1 MKFNSSFTITVY
13 FLCYMATGFSCKR
26 NNSVV
31 AENVVYYYPEN
42 NIYYDASR
50 SNYYY
55 SLNGGRSWDSMV
67 FKGTGYGAVL
77 GHKVSLERTGNKVWE
92 NNEKNRKD
100 YNGVLLNI
108 VNNQTI
114 SLSKADSISK
124 IKAIAVVKSL
134 PEVIAK
140 EEPPKK
146 GLRKFFNNL
155 FGKKKKPAGENNQ

>member
-1 MKFNSSFTITVY
+1 MKFSSSFTITV
-13 FLCYMATGFSCKR
+13 FFACIIAAGFSCKR
-26 NNSVV
+26 NNIPV
-31 AENVVYYYPEN
+31 AGNAVYYYPEK
-42 NIYYDASR
+42 NIYYDGSR

-67 FKGTGYGAVL
+67 FKGAGFGAVL
-77 GHKVSLERTGNKVWE
+77 GHKVSLERTGNKVWK
-92 NNEKNRKD
+92 NNEKHRKD

-124 IKAIAVVKSL
+124 IKTIAVVKSQS
-134 PEVIAK
+134 EVNAK

-146 GLRKFFNNL
+146 GLSKFFNNL